1 MLARQAVETHVL
13 VLARAAGG
21 VERIGHAVLRGHAAP
36 HGFRILRGVAVDG
49 QTALVELLA
58 VFEHVLAHLAE
69 VDVKVAAHGRGIV
82 GILDK
87 GVHEPKLDVLDIG
100 IFKIARFQF
109 AHHAA
114 PAGGGIG
121 QMPVFIEVGVEVIR
135 TALVGIESKVEHVEG
150 IGLLHVDALVGEELA
165 LVDLAHPRVGKLC
178 EVVFQVARR
187 ER

>member
-1 MLARQAVETHVL
+1 MLARQAVEAHVL

-21 VERIGHAVLRGHAAP
+21 VERIGHAVLRGHAPP

-49 QTALVELLA
+49 QAALVELLA

-82 GILDK
+82 FILDK
-87 GVHEPKLDVLDIG
+87 RIHQPKLDVLDIG

-114 PAGGGIG
+114 PAFGGIG
-121 QMPVFIEVGVEVIR
+121 QMSVFIKARVKVVR
-135 TALVGIESKVEHVEG
+135 AALVGIVGKVEHIEG
-150 IGLLHVDALVGEELA
+150 VGLLHVDALVGKQLA
-165 LVDLAHPRVGKLC
+165 LVHLAHPRVGKLG
-178 EVVFQVARR
+178 EVVFQVAWR